1 MKIYGIKNCDKC
13 QEAAKALGGLEIIDI
28 RKLPLSSEML
38 TRVVERFGD
47 DAVNKRSTTW
57 RTLEESERMR
67 PALDL
72 LADHPTLLKRPL
84 IETPKGEL
92 FSGWS
97 KEVKQALLP

>member
-13 QEAAKALGGLEIIDI
+13 REAAKALSGLEIIDI

-38 TRVVERFGD
+38 TRIVERFGD